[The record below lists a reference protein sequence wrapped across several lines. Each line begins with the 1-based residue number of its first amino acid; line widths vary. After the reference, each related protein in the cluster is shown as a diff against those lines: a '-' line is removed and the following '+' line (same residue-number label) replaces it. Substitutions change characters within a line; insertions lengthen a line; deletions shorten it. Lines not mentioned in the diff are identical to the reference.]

1 VPSFAWWDGEAFA
14 EHELERC
21 VATARIAASRRSR
34 ELTPAAEAALR
45 ALHAA
50 TVAER
55 RGFAAPAARA

>member
-21 VATARIAASRRSR
+21 VATARIAAARRAR
-34 ELTPAAEAALR
+34 ELTPAAETALR

-50 TVAER
+50 TAPER
-55 RGFAAPAARA
+55 RSFVVAARA